1 MGAESISERL
11 AAILEYDR
19 RYRGEERCSMELEA
33 RIRFRYAAATGESG
47 LDERDLLTL
56 ASTMEG
62 RPVDGLRD
70 IRMSTALRLSAYL
83 SPGRLSGVPPRGA
96 VS

>member
-1 MGAESISERL
+1 MVESISERL
-11 AAILEYDR
+11 AAILDYEHR
-19 RYRGEERCSMELEA
+19 FRGEQRCSMALEA
-33 RIRFRYAAATGESG
+33 RIRFRYALAVGESG

-70 IRMSTALRLSAYL
+70 IRMSTALRLSDDL
-83 SPGRLSGVPPRGA
+83 SPGRLAGVPPRGA